1 MSRKNKAAV
10 RKVLPDP
17 LFNSIVITKLI
28 NTVMIGGKK
37 STAQRILYDAF
48 KLINSKT
55 NQDPMELFKKA
66 IENITPK
73 LEVKTRRVG
82 GANYQ
87 VPIEVSERRKA
98 TLSLRWLVRYAR
110 LRNEKTMEERLA
122 NEIIDASNNIGAAV
136 KKREDS
142 HKNAEANRAFAHY
155 RW

>member
-98 TLSLRWLVRYAR
+98 TLSLR
-110 LRNEKTMEERLA
+110 
-122 NEIIDASNNIGAAV
+122 
-136 KKREDS
+136 
-142 HKNAEANRAFAHY
+142 
-155 RW
+155 

>member
-1 MSRKNKAAV
+1 MSRKNKAPI

-17 LFNSIVITKLI
+17 LFNSVIITKLI

-48 KLINSKT
+48 KIIKTKT
-55 NQDPMELFKKA
+55 NQEPMDLFKKA

-87 VPIEVSERRKA
+87 VPVEVSERRKA

-122 NEIIDASNNIGAAV
+122 NEIIDASNNVGASV